1 MSSSNI
7 MNINL
12 DENFGYSYGNNLAA
26 KYIYEHSLAE
36 YLIIMNPDMFIPKKG
51 DLDNLVGKIDRARK
65 ENSKIIGGQPVIHTM
80 GQSKYLSIRRIPDK
94 FDMLIQVFFPLRI
107 LWRDRYKKLWF
118 EDLMP
123 FNSDVT
129 YYIPSGSFFVIDTK
143 EFVDNI
149 KMFDKRTFLYEEE
162 VILGYKIRLQ
172 NKAMLLDHSIVMNHS
187 QGESTGAK
195 NNSMNWFMFK
205 HMLHSKNIYARD
217 FLKTSTFFLIILDT
231 LFYLNFSSQRIIKL
245 LFRIFNKK

>member
-1 MSSSNI
+1 

-12 DENFGYSYGNNLAA
+12 DENLGYSYGNNLAA

-172 NKAMLLDHSIVMNHS
+172 NKAMLLDHSIVMDHS

-231 LFYLNFSSQRIIKL
+231 LFYLNFSSQRIVKL